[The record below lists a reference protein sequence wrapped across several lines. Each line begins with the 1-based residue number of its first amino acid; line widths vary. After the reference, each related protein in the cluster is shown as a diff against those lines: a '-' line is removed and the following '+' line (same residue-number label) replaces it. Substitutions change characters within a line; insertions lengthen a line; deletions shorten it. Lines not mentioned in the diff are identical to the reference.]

1 MKGFI
6 MAAKWAEKEYARGTV
21 DRIYCYKL
29 FPEAHMPVKG
39 SDLAAC
45 FDLKASM
52 RDGDE
57 IKFYNKQ
64 NVKASQ
70 KVVDQKITM
79 YHGDRML
86 IPTGL
91 VFDLS
96 TDTSLRI
103 HPRSGLSSKNGI
115 NIANCEGVVDSDY
128 VEQTFVLLLNISN
141 IPFEVSDGMRIAQ
154 AEIVPVVDV
163 DIKEIFMRPEQ
174 KTSRNGGF
182 GSTGL

>member
-1 MKGFI
+1 
-6 MAAKWAEKEYARGTV
+6 MAAKWAEKNYARGTV

-64 NVKASQ
+64 NVKTVR

-163 DIKEIFMRPEQ
+163 DIKEISMRPEQ

>member
-1 MKGFI
+1 
-6 MAAKWAEKEYARGTV
+6 
-21 DRIYCYKL
+21 
-29 FPEAHMPVKG
+29 MPVKG

-96 TDTSLRI
+96 ADTSLRI

-163 DIKEIFMRPEQ
+163 DIKEISMRPEQ

>member
-1 MKGFI
+1 
-6 MAAKWAEKEYARGTV
+6 
-21 DRIYCYKL
+21 
-29 FPEAHMPVKG
+29 
-39 SDLAAC
+39 
-45 FDLKASM
+45 
-52 RDGDE
+52 
-57 IKFYNKQ
+57 
-64 NVKASQ
+64 
-70 KVVDQKITM
+70 M

-91 VFDLS
+91 IFDLS
-96 TDTSLRI
+96 TNTSLRI

-128 VEQTFVLLLNISN
+128 VEQTFVLLINISN

-154 AEIVPVVDV
+154 AEIVSVVDV
-163 DIKEIFMRPEQ
+163 DIKEISKRPEQ

>member
-1 MKGFI
+1 

>member
-1 MKGFI
+1 MTT
-6 MAAKWAEKEYARGTV
+6 AKWADVPTTAKEFLTNNWLK
-21 DRIYCYKL
+21 CYKTR
-29 FPEAHMPVKG
+29 ETSHMPEYG
-39 SDLAAC
+39 SEHAAC

-163 DIKEIFMRPEQ
+163 DIKEISMRPEQ